1 MKLLE
6 EKIQQIGQVIEP
18 DVLKV
23 DSFINHMLDPELI
36 TAMGEDFYK
45 HFKNRPINKIL
56 TLEVSGIALAFATAQ
71 YFKVPV
77 VFAKKIESLTLGDD
91 VYSAEVVSYT
101 KQKKYTIKVQQSFLT
116 SEDHVLIIDDFLAKG
131 EALKG
136 LLEVCRQAGAHVEGV
151 GIAIEK
157 CFQGGGDY
165 HRQLGYDVYSQAMI
179 DRFEEGKVIFI
190 EREK

>member
-101 KQKKYTIKVQQSFLT
+101 KQKK
-116 SEDHVLIIDDFLAKG
+116 
-131 EALKG
+131 
-136 LLEVCRQAGAHVEGV
+136 
-151 GIAIEK
+151 
-157 CFQGGGDY
+157 
-165 HRQLGYDVYSQAMI
+165 
-179 DRFEEGKVIFI
+179 
-190 EREK
+190 